1 MLLRLSVALGPD
13 RQIQLP
19 GNFIHELPD
28 GSHRTRALHIAERA
42 FKEIIPVLLPH
53 ISSEDINPVD
63 EVIFSP
69 IEMPRMGRL
78 MTVDYLLP
86 SFLGRPTNDLV
97 LIEAGKATE
106 IIRGDN

>member
-1 MLLRLSVALGPD
+1 MEMKNGPKG
-13 RQIQLP
+13 L
-19 GNFIHELPD
+19 N
-28 GSHRTRALHIAERA
+28 ALHIAERA
-42 FKEIIPVLLPH
+42 FKEIIPVLLPY

-86 SFLGRPTNDLV
+86 SFVGRPTNDLV
-97 LIEAGKATE
+97 LVEAGKATE
-106 IIRGDN
+106 IISSNR